1 MNLKLAG
8 TALALC
14 VLSGPAFAGASCLR
28 ESQIYNWNAL
38 DDRTVI
44 VENDFHQ
51 KFKLSLMTPCLNMQF
66 HERLGF
72 KVFGGTGLSCVSKGD
87 YVISGSS
94 IGPQNCPI
102 AKIEAY
108 TADMDKADKAAKAA
122 AKAAN

>member
-1 MNLKLAG
+1 MNFKLAG
-8 TALALC
+8 AALALC
-14 VLSGPAFAGASCLR
+14 VLSGPALAGASCLR

-87 YVISGSS
+87 SVISGSS

-102 AKIEAY
+102 AQIQEY
-108 TADMDKADKAAKAA
+108 TPDMEKADRAIKAAQSGH
-122 AKAAN
+122 